1 MIINFDVGHVQVR
14 VGPLDLTKSIIK
26 TLQKRVS
33 EFGQQVVGVAPFTDC
48 QFLSLTEL
56 TL

>member
-33 EFGQQVVGVAPFTDC
+33 EFGQQGVRVALFTDC